1 MKDKVKFIKDLA
13 KSINTY
19 SVDSVE
25 YENEDFKIK
34 IKKNREEKTKTVYT
48 MNDSQAMLNMNNNN
62 VHNQAEV
69 VESKPVVEEITGIK
83 IESPMVGTYYSAPS
97 PDSAPFVKEGEKVQE
112 GDTLCIIEAMK
123 LMNDIKAPISRI
135 IKKVYVKDGTTIKK
149 SDVLMIIE

>member
-97 PDSAPFVKEGEKVQE
+97 PDSAPFVKEGENVTKGQS
-112 GDTLCIIEAMK
+112 L
-123 LMNDIKAPISRI
+123 
-135 IKKVYVKDGTTIKK
+135 GTVGNSAAFEIADEPHLHFEMTKTTYICW
-149 SDVLMIIE
+149 

>member
-13 KSINTY
+13 KSVNAY

-34 IKKNREEKTKTVYT
+34 IKKNREEKTKKVYT

-62 VHNQAEV
+62 VHTQAEV
-69 VESKPVVEEITGIK
+69 VENKPVVEEITGIK

-123 LMNDIKAPISRI
+123 LMNDIKAPISGVV
-135 IKKVYVKDGTTIKK
+135 KKVYVKDGTTIKK

>member
-13 KSINTY
+13 KSVNTY

-34 IKKNREEKTKTVYT
+34 IKKNIDEKTRTVYT
-48 MNDSQAMLNMNNNN
+48 MNEQPQTANGNN
-62 VHNQAEV
+62 HHQTEV
-69 VESKPVVEEITGIK
+69 IESKPVVEEITGTK

-97 PDSAPFVKEGEKVQE
+97 PDSLPFVKEGDQVKE

-123 LMNDIKAPISRI
+123 LMNDIKAPISGTV
-135 IKKVYVKDGTTIKK
+135 KKMYVKDGTTIKK
-149 SDVLMIIE
+149 NDVLMIIE

>member
-34 IKKNREEKTKTVYT
+34 IKKNREEKTKTVYA

-69 VESKPVVEEITGIK
+69 VESKPVVEEVTGIK

-97 PDSAPFVKEGEKVQE
+97 PDSLPFVKEGEKVQE

-123 LMNDIKAPISRI
+123 LMNDIKAPISGVV
-135 IKKVYVKDGTTIKK
+135 KKVYVKDGTTIKK